1 MYGACI
7 CYNNYF
13 KSIQCNDSNYIYLWK
28 KKTKSKK
35 YKRFQMGDF
44 LILSREMSQY
54 TNNIFTNILF
64 SKNLMMYSFINP
76 NKISIS

>member
-1 MYGACI
+1 
-7 CYNNYF
+7 
-13 KSIQCNDSNYIYLWK
+13 
-28 KKTKSKK
+28 
-35 YKRFQMGDF
+35 MGDF